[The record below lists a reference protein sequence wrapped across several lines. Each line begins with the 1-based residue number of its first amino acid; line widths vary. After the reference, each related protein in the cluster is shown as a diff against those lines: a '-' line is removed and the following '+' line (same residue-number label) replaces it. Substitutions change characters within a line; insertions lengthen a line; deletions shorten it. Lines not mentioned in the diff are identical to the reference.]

1 MPVLILIIGILIGG
15 FALYRFMLNAS
26 AKEVI
31 AMVLTVGA
39 MIIGSAL
46 FFLSITG
53 RLPAAL
59 GVLAAM
65 LPIVLTWWQ
74 AKERVKV
81 PRGEMSKYD
90 ALEILGMKGQHEATE
105 EEIEEAYK
113 RLMKKVHPDNE
124 GSAGLAKNLNQARD
138 TLLKEIKK

>member
-1 MPVLILIIGILIGG
+1 MPALILFIGILIGG

-39 MIIGSAL
+39 LIIGSAL
-46 FFLSITG
+46 FFLAITG

-59 GVLAAM
+59 GIVAAM
-65 LPIVLTWWQ
+65 IPLLLSWWN

-81 PRGEMSKYD
+81 PPGEMSKYD
-90 ALEILGMKGQHEATE
+90 ALEILGLKGNPDE
-105 EEIEEAYK
+105 EEIDAAYK
-113 RLMKKVHPDNE
+113 RLMKKVHPDQE
-124 GSAGLAKNLNQARD
+124 GSEGLAKNLNQAKE
-138 TLLKEIKK
+138 TLLKSIKK